1 MSNSY
6 DKDLVSESSQQLNQ
20 TLLSNRKMTENSLRM
35 RAMAYLAQA
44 KANLLTETIFE
55 VESSRKHMEKELVY
69 KDEMLLAQ
77 SRHAAMGE
85 MISMIAHQWRQ
96 PISVISMDANNI
108 LVDIELDM
116 IDKEKFKE
124 SASDVLKQTQELSK
138 TIDDFRGFFRPDKSI
153 KRVSMKDVV
162 DETLK
167 IINSSLISSN
177 IEVKVRHESNQ
188 ECETYSRE
196 LMQVI
201 INLLN
206 NAKDALVEKRSS
218 QREVLISEE
227 LIDGRVVLNI
237 CDNGGGIDDEVIQRV
252 FEPYFTTK
260 SEKNGT
266 GLGLYMSKTIVEKH
280 LHGSISVS
288 NAEQGACFKISLPL
302 TISGRGD
309 IR

>member
-6 DKDLVSESSQQLNQ
+6 DKDIVSESTQQLSQ
-20 TLLSNRKMTENSLRM
+20 TMLSNRKMTENSLRM

-55 VESSRKHMEKELVY
+55 VESSRKHIQKELIY
-69 KDEMLLAQ
+69 KDKMMLAQ

-96 PISVISMDANNI
+96 PITTISMNANNI
-108 LVDIELDM
+108 LVDIELDSLEV
-116 IDKEKFKE
+116 EKLKE
-124 SASDVLKQTQELSK
+124 STSDILKQTQELSK
-138 TIDDFRGFFRPDKSI
+138 TIDDFRGFFKPDKMI
-153 KRVSMKDVV
+153 KTAYVKDIIG
-162 DETLK
+162 DTLK
-167 IINSSLISSN
+167 IIKSALINSDIELN
-177 IEVKVRHESNQ
+177 IKCQDSQ
-188 ECETYSRE
+188 KIETYPRE
-196 LMQVI
+196 LMQVV

-206 NAKDALVEKRSS
+206 NAKD
-218 QREVLISEE
+218 VLMQNSITDKKITITEEIS
-227 LIDGRVVLNI
+227 DGRVVVLV
-237 CDNGGGIDDEVIQRV
+237 CDNGGGVDEKIIDRI

-280 LHGSISVS
+280 LLGSLSVFNS
-288 NAEQGACFKISLPL
+288 EEGACFKIALPL

-309 IR
+309 LR